1 MDEPELIR
9 LARQGDSAAWE
20 TLARAHQE
28 AAFRLAYL
36 LLADADQAEDV
47 AQEAFIR
54 AFQKLD
60 RFDLSR
66 SFRPWL
72 LGITANLA
80 RNRRRSFARYLAAL
94 QRFKHEEIRQV
105 SNNIEKKASRHME
118 AEALWGAIR
127 RLSVEDQQVIYLRHF
142 LNLSVS
148 EAADTIG
155 VAEGTVKSR
164 LHRAL
169 IRLQD
174 LIEAEYPEL
183 AEGFE
188 E

>member
-9 LARQGDSAAWE
+9 FARQGDDAAWE
-20 TLARAHQE
+20 ALVRAHQE
-28 AAFRLAYL
+28 TAFRLAYL
-36 LLADADQAEDV
+36 LLADADQAEDA

-80 RNRRRSFARYLAAL
+80 RNKHRSFERYLAAL
-94 QRFKHEEIRQV
+94 QRFKNEEIRQA
-105 SNNIEKKASRHME
+105 SNNVEKKASKHME

-127 RLSVEDQQVIYLRHF
+127 RMSINDQQVIYLRYF
-142 LNLSVS
+142 LDLSVE
-148 EAADTIG
+148 EAAETIG

-169 IRLQD
+169 IRLQN
-174 LIEAEYPEL
+174 LIEVEYPEL
-183 AEGFE
+183 VEGFE